1 MQGDPR
7 ILELLNQHLTF
18 ELTAV
23 NQYFLNSRMCANWGY
38 ERLAKRHR
46 EIAMEE
52 MRDTEELIDRILYLD
67 GHPNLQRLGTV
78 RTGETAIEQIR
89 LALELERTAVANL
102 NGYVATCTEVG
113 DQGTREFLAAM
124 IAEEERHVDCWE
136 TQLVTIDQIGESP
149 VPGPAGPRLGRGGQG
164 RLGVLGQ
171 QLLDQRA
178 AAPAGDRRRRSG
190 ARPRRGRRLRPRS
203 PRGSPRR

>member
-1 MQGDPR
+1 LQGDPR

-78 RTGETAIEQIR
+78 KVAVEQIR
-89 LALELERTAVANL
+89 LAVELEREAVRNL
-102 NGYVATCTEVG
+102 DGYVATCLEVG

-124 IAEEERHVDCWE
+124 IAEEERHVDWWE
-136 TQLVTIDQIGESP
+136 TQLATIDQLGE
-149 VPGPAGPRLGRGGQG
+149 GLYLA
-164 RLGVLGQ
+164 Q
-171 QLLDQRA
+171 QVRD
-178 AAPAGDRRRRSG
+178 
-190 ARPRRGRRLRPRS
+190 
-203 PRGSPRR
+203 

>member
-7 ILELLNQHLTF
+7 VLELLNQHLTF
-18 ELTAV
+18 ELTAI

-52 MRDTEELIDRILYLD
+52 MRDSEELIDRILYLD

-78 RTGETAIEQIR
+78 RVGETAVEQIQ
-89 LALELERTAVANL
+89 LAVELERTAVRDL
-102 NGYVATCTEVG
+102 DGYVATCLEVG

-124 IAEEERHVDCWE
+124 ITEEERHVDWWE
-136 TQLVTIDQIGESP
+136 TQLATIDQIG
-149 VPGPAGPRLGRGGQG
+149 VPFYLA
-164 RLGVLGQ
+164 Q
-171 QLLDQRA
+171 QVRD
-178 AAPAGDRRRRSG
+178 
-190 ARPRRGRRLRPRS
+190 
-203 PRGSPRR
+203 

>member
-7 ILELLNQHLTF
+7 VLELLNQHLTF
-18 ELTAV
+18 ELTAI

-52 MRDTEELIDRILYLD
+52 MRDSEELIDRILFLD

-78 RTGETAIEQIR
+78 RVGETAVEQIQ
-89 LALELERTAVANL
+89 LAVELERTAVGNL
-102 NGYVATCTEVG
+102 DGYVATCLEVG

-124 IAEEERHVDCWE
+124 ITEEERHVDWWE
-136 TQLVTIDQIGESP
+136 TQLATIDQIG
-149 VPGPAGPRLGRGGQG
+149 VPFYLA
-164 RLGVLGQ
+164 Q
-171 QLLDQRA
+171 QVRD
-178 AAPAGDRRRRSG
+178 
-190 ARPRRGRRLRPRS
+190 
-203 PRGSPRR
+203 

>member
-7 ILELLNQHLTF
+7 VLELLNQHLTF
-18 ELTAV
+18 ELTAI

-52 MRDTEELIDRILYLD
+52 MRDSEELIDRILYLD

-78 RTGETAIEQIR
+78 RVGETAVEQIQ
-89 LALELERTAVANL
+89 LAVELERTAVGNL
-102 NGYVATCTEVG
+102 DGYVATCLEVG

-124 IAEEERHVDCWE
+124 ITEEERHVDWWE
-136 TQLVTIDQIGESP
+136 TQLATIDQIG
-149 VPGPAGPRLGRGGQG
+149 VPLYLA
-164 RLGVLGQ
+164 Q
-171 QLLDQRA
+171 QVRD
-178 AAPAGDRRRRSG
+178 
-190 ARPRRGRRLRPRS
+190 
-203 PRGSPRR
+203 

>member
-38 ERLAKRHR
+38 ARLARRHR

-78 RTGETAIEQIR
+78 KVGETPVEQIR
-89 LALELERTAVANL
+89 LAVELERTAVRNL
-102 NGYVATCTEVG
+102 DGHVATCTEVG

-124 IAEEERHVDCWE
+124 IAEEERHVDWWE
-136 TQLVTIDQIGESP
+136 TQLATIDQIGETLYL
-149 VPGPAGPRLGRGGQG
+149 A
-164 RLGVLGQ
+164 Q
-171 QLLDQRA
+171 QVRA
-178 AAPAGDRRRRSG
+178 EG
-190 ARPRRGRRLRPRS
+190 
-203 PRGSPRR
+203 

>member
-7 ILELLNQHLTF
+7 IVELLNQHLTF

-67 GHPNLQRLGTV
+67 GLPNLQRLGTV
-78 RTGETAIEQIR
+78 RVGETPIEQIR
-89 LALELERTAVANL
+89 LAVDLERTAVRNL
-102 NGYVATCTEVG
+102 GGHVATCLDAG

-124 IAEEERHVDCWE
+124 IAEEERHVDWWE
-136 TQLVTIDQIGESP
+136 TQLTTIDQIGETLYL
-149 VPGPAGPRLGRGGQG
+149 A
-164 RLGVLGQ
+164 Q
-171 QLLDQRA
+171 QVRD
-178 AAPAGDRRRRSG
+178 
-190 ARPRRGRRLRPRS
+190 
-203 PRGSPRR
+203 